1 MNEAPTRIMA
11 ARSKPS
17 IVRLAYGPEF
27 AGKAVPNGVGWID
40 PTKNGLTHHNGRD
53 PDLIVRFRGAAEL
66 IANLTKVVPNR
77 TWATRRAG
85 TRAATQ

>member
-1 MNEAPTRIMA
+1 MA
-11 ARSKPS
+11 ARSKAN

-40 PTKNGLTHHNGRD
+40 STKNGLTHHNGRG

-66 IANLTKVVPNR
+66 IANLTKFVPNLHMGY
-77 TWATRRAG
+77 TPRRN
-85 TRAATQ
+85 RAATR